1 MNTYVRQC
9 ADEGVGPYN
18 RHNLHGTDHMQIYKQ
33 RIADLQYLVIVS
45 IENYIL
51 LITQERLV
59 KMKFRKSI
67 LLY

>member
-1 MNTYVRQC
+1 
-9 ADEGVGPYN
+9 
-18 RHNLHGTDHMQIYKQ
+18 MQIYKQ

-45 IENYIL
+45 IENYLL

-67 LLY
+67 LLYWMFKPGKSVILSTVDVHSLFSNE